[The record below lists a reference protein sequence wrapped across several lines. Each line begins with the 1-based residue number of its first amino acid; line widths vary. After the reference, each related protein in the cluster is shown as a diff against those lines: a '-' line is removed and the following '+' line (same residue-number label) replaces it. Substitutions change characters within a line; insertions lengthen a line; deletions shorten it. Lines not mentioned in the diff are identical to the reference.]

1 MKLMDWIHGG
11 YVFPRRVRIL
21 SQHLAEM
28 APRDASIL
36 DVGCGDGLLD
46 QLLLERRPDLSV
58 RGIEVL
64 IRKKTYRPIETYDG
78 KTIPFPQKSFDAVM
92 LVDVLHHTENP
103 MELLTQAVGVAR
115 QCILL
120 KDHTMNGFLAG
131 PTLRFMDRV
140 GNARHGV
147 ALPYNYW
154 AYQQWMDACEKL
166 RLKVAVWQ
174 PNVGLYPW
182 WAGWAFD
189 RTLQFMARLELDG
202 NQATGA
208 GAAG

>member
-1 MKLMDWIHGG
+1 MKLLDVIHGG
-11 YVFPRRVRIL
+11 YVFPRRVRVL
-21 SQHLAEM
+21 SRHLAEM
-28 APRDASIL
+28 APREASIL

-78 KTIPFPQKSFDAVM
+78 KTIPFPAKSFDAVM
-92 LVDVLHHTENP
+92 LVDVLHHTDDP
-103 MELLTQAVGVAR
+103 MELLTQAAHVAR
-115 QCILL
+115 KCILL
-120 KDHTMNGFLAG
+120 KDHTMDGLLAG

-140 GNARHGV
+140 GNARHGI

-154 AYQQWMDACEKL
+154 TYQQWMDACEKL

-174 PNVGLYPW
+174 PKVGLYPW

-189 RTLQFMARLELDG
+189 RTLQFMARLELNG
-202 NQATGA
+202 S
-208 GAAG
+208 

>member
-1 MKLMDWIHGG
+1 MKLLDKIHGG

-21 SQHLAEM
+21 SQHLAGI
-28 APRDASIL
+28 APRGASIL

-78 KTIPFPQKSFDAVM
+78 KSIPFPEKSFDAVM
-92 LVDVLHHTENP
+92 LVDVLHHTEDP
-103 MELLTQAVGVAR
+103 MEVLTQAAHVAR
-115 QCILL
+115 RCILL
-120 KDHTMNGFLAG
+120 KDHTLTGFLAG

-154 AYQQWMDACEKL
+154 TYQQWMDACEKL
-166 RLKVAVWQ
+166 RLTVWEWK
-174 PNVGLYPW
+174 PKVGLYPW

-189 RTLQFMARLELDG
+189 RQIQFIARLDLP
-202 NQATGA
+202 
-208 GAAG
+208 AA

>member
-1 MKLMDWIHGG
+1 MKLMDSIHGG
-11 YVFPRRVRIL
+11 YVFPRRVKIL
-21 SQHLAEM
+21 SQHLAKM
-28 APRDASIL
+28 APREASIL

-78 KTIPFPQKSFDAVM
+78 KTIPFPAKSFDAVM
-92 LVDVLHHTENP
+92 LVDVLHHTEDP
-103 MELLTQAVGVAR
+103 LELLTQAAGVAR
-115 QCILL
+115 KCVLL
-120 KDHTMNGFLAG
+120 KDHTRNGLLAG

-140 GNARHGV
+140 GNARHGI

-154 AYQQWMDACEKL
+154 TYQQWMDACEKL
-166 RLKVAVWQ
+166 RLKIAVWQ
-174 PNVGLYPW
+174 PKVGLYPW

-189 RTLQFMARLELDG
+189 RTLQFMARLELNG
-202 NQATGA
+202 S
-208 GAAG
+208 